1 MGAAASA
8 AAISWD
14 DLEPTDIKGAGR
26 LGSVRV
32 YKLRT
37 RGALRVAV
45 KELRADLSGALS
57 ARDAEALQAEA
68 VLQTRLAHDAVVRVY
83 GVARDERGARV
94 SVVMKGYEC
103 VV

>member
-8 AAISWD
+8 AAISSH
-14 DLEPTDIKGAGR
+14 DLEPTDIVKGAGR
-26 LGSVRV
+26 LGSGV

-83 GVARDERGARV
+83 GVARDERAARV
-94 SVVMKGYEC
+94 GVAVKAYEC

>member
-1 MGAAASA
+1 MGASASA

-14 DLEPTDIKGAGR
+14 DLEPTDIVKGAGR

-57 ARDAEALQAEA
+57 ARDAEAPQTEA
-68 VLQTRLAHDAVVRVY
+68 VLQTRLAHDAVVRSTASR
-83 GVARDERGARV
+83 GTSGARA
-94 SVVMKGYEC
+94 SAWP
-103 VV
+103 